1 MKDTSTSINTA
12 ISNRFYGAWL
22 RHKAYWPYTNH
33 QQPDRMSQMEVI
45 CTNFVMQ
52 VLQFSHRC
60 TVAYTS
66 WEREPSVGVNE
77 RHFTL
82 DQSRKLECKSKTGS
96 QSVAEGQVLLIVH
109 WSQETQSKATSN
121 GSAYI
126 LTALRSS
133 SISYYISAAKE
144 NHLISCNIWTITY
157 EERSSSTTLPAYYI
171 SLPTSYSD
179 RASERAMKSVAQTQS
194 SSIRNAEV
202 LGYIYIYIYKRVE
215 IFIGVE
221 GVRLE
226 ASPVALHSIKIA
238 CLSSLHGN
246 FRTVNSDV
254 GLHSFPNDCS
264 FPTLWNPLQMQIDCA
279 PILQDRVTRN
289 FNWW

>member
-157 EERSSSTTLPAYYI
+157 EERSSSTTFQHIIYLF
-171 SLPTSYSD
+171 L
-179 RASERAMKSVAQTQS
+179 RATQIELARGQWNRLRKLNRARSETQKCWD
-194 SSIRNAEV
+194 I
-202 LGYIYIYIYKRVE
+202 YIYIYINESR
-215 IFIGVE
+215 F
-221 GVRLE
+221 L
-226 ASPVALHSIKIA
+226 
-238 CLSSLHGN
+238 
-246 FRTVNSDV
+246 
-254 GLHSFPNDCS
+254 
-264 FPTLWNPLQMQIDCA
+264 
-279 PILQDRVTRN
+279 
-289 FNWW
+289 